1 MKAIKLFFM
10 AAAMLLLVSCGEEK
24 VPAGP
29 DYQEMTF
36 NATPAT
42 VNGVDLQFSTGESIS
57 VFDGKANQKFTAASA
72 TSFTGTADANA
83 EAFSVIYPYNA
94 SYKRTS
100 GKVNVT
106 IPAAQKPAAGSLD
119 PAAIFEVAY
128 AASKDAALNFVFM
141 PALVKITVASGEEI
155 VSAQVVA
162 DGNETLSG
170 TVTLD
175 LSATPSCTQAGEGS
189 NKVTITSEKLEG
201 SYYVAV
207 APGTVSAFT
216 VCFTDASDSRCEV
229 KVAGGELKSGEC
241 LDLGTFDSFEWVEAE
256 NPNPSDVAKN
266 VIIKASF
273 AEADFNVLSEPEYT
287 DLPGGPYIA
296 PLEWHYQSDPFVLTT
311 TTYNGETYHRL
322 QNTTDGW
329 FWHRIMQVVPLQMF
343 TDYVYS
349 FVGNANVRPFCGV
362 EAYNEP
368 NIQNRQEVPFDA
380 WRTPD
385 LAPDLVNG
393 QYEPNVVLV
402 EKEFNS
408 GDAYFGDCYIGNWGH
423 LNGTVDFK
431 DWKLIP
437 KGYDKKSMKTAS
449 VQSLGCMKNATFD
462 ELTGA
467 ERFVVWDDA
476 TAGTINVACS
486 KATISGT
493 FVDNAVAFAKETSS
507 ASDITIGKFNKA
519 KGLILPAVAEAD
531 GIIDMVPDAA
541 INVGGKTYLHYYAET
556 APGFMRDNLTAVERF
571 IAYSGFVVSED
582 GGKTWNLPDHGR
594 NWVPFAESD
603 HAAYWPNSYTCFAQ
617 ASLCQK
623 GDYVY
628 MIGTLPGRY
637 PTVQLGWAETKRT
650 FYAARAAATSD
661 ISDPQNWEYWSGTE
675 WVANEA
681 DVRIMGSLTAGTWAE
696 PCVVYNPKFDRFMM
710 IYRSYEGALVFKDA
724 DKIEGPWSG
733 TKVLVTDEEFGQC
746 YAASVLKVDENGD
759 LYIVASQL

>member
-10 AAAMLLLVSCGEEK
+10 TAAMLLFVACDEEK

-29 DYQEMTF
+29 DYQELTF
-36 NATPAT
+36 NATSAV
-42 VNGVDLQFSTGESIS
+42 VNGVDLQFGAGESIS

-72 TSFTGTADANA
+72 TSFTGTADAGA
-83 EAFSVIYPYNA
+83 ASFSVIYPYDA

-106 IPAAQKPAAGSLD
+106 IPSSQKPAAGAMD
-119 PAAIFEVAY
+119 PAANIQAAY
-128 AASKDAALNFVFM
+128 ATSKDDALNFVFM
-141 PALVKITVASGEEI
+141 PALVKITIAPGEEV
-155 VSAQVVA
+155 VSAQIAA

-175 LSATPSCTQAGEGS
+175 FSATPSCTSGDGS
-189 NKVTITSEKLEG
+189 NKVIITSEKLEG

-216 VCFTDASDSRCEV
+216 VSFTDASDSRCEV

-241 LDLGTFDSFEWVEAE
+241 KDLGTFDSFEWVEAE
-256 NPNPSDVAKN
+256 NPNPTNVAKN

-273 AEADFNVLSEPEYT
+273 TEADFNVISDAEYT

-296 PLEWHYQSDPFVLTT
+296 PLEWHYQADPFVLTT
-311 TTYNGETYHRL
+311 TTYNGQTFHRL
-322 QNTTDGW
+322 QNVNLDAW
-329 FWHRIMQVVPLQMF
+329 AWHRIMQVVPLQMF

-349 FVGNANVRPFCGV
+349 FIGNSNVRPYCGV

-368 NIQNRQEVPFDA
+368 NIMNRQEVPFDA

-385 LAPDLVNG
+385 LSPDLVNG
-393 QYEPNVVLV
+393 QYEPDVVLI

-408 GDAYFGDCYIGNWGH
+408 GDSFFGDCYIGNWGH

-437 KGYDKKSMKTAS
+437 KGYDKKSMKVAS
-449 VQSLGCMKNATFD
+449 VESLGSMKNATFD
-462 ELTGA
+462 DLTDV
-467 ERFVVWDDA
+467 ERFVVWNDA

-486 KATISGT
+486 KATIAGN
-493 FVDNAVAFAKETSS
+493 FVDNAVASAKETSS

-519 KGLILPAVAEAD
+519 KGLVLPPVAAAD
-531 GIIDMVPDAA
+531 GILNMVPDAA
-541 INVGGKTYLHYYAET
+541 INVGGKTYMHYYAET
-556 APGFMRDNLTAVERF
+556 APGFMREDGTAYERF
-571 IAYSGFVVSED
+571 IGHSGFVVSED
-582 GGKTWNLPDHGR
+582 GGKTWSLPEHGR
-594 NWVPFAESD
+594 KWLPFDGSD

-628 MIGTLPGRY
+628 MLGTLPGRY
-637 PTVQLGWAETKRT
+637 PNVQLGWAETKRT
-650 FYAARAAATSD
+650 FYAARAASTSD
-661 ISDPQNWEYWSGTE
+661 ISDPQNWEYWTGTE
-675 WVANEA
+675 WTNNEA

-733 TKVLVTDEEFGQC
+733 TKVLATDEAFGQC
-746 YAASVLKVDENGD
+746 YAASVIKVDENGD

>member
-83 EAFSVIYPYNA
+83 ESFSVIYPYNA

-141 PALVKITVASGEEI
+141 PALVKITVAPGEEI

-207 APGTVSAFT
+207 APGTVSSFT
-216 VCFTDASDSRCEV
+216 VCFTDATDSRCEI
-229 KVAGGELKSGEC
+229 KVAGAELKSGAVT
-241 LDLGTFDSFEWVEAE
+241 DLGTFDSFEWVEAE
-256 NPNPSDVAKN
+256 NPNPTNVAKN

-273 AEADFNVLSEPEYT
+273 AEADFNVLSEPSFEYYPEQ
-287 DLPGGPYIA
+287 DHIYRS
-296 PLEWHYQSDPFVLTT
+296 EWHRQGDPDQITT
-311 TTYNGETYHRL
+311 TTYNGEQFCRMVP
-322 QNTTDGW
+322 TTDPW
-329 FWHRIMQVVPLQMF
+329 AWHRVMQVIPLEMD
-343 TDYVYS
+343 TEYEYS
-349 FVGNANVRPFCGV
+349 FYGNSNARPYWGF
-362 EAYNEP
+362 NLWEP
-368 NIQNRQEVPFDA
+368 DAWFETPFDQWVEHA
-380 WRTPD
+380 VSD
-385 LAPDLVNG
+385 G
-393 QYEPNVVLV
+393 GGEPGSYNAEVKKLSM
-402 EKEFNS
+402 EFYS
-408 GDAYFGDCYIGNWGH
+408 GDSYFADMYLGFWGNGGCT
-423 LNGTVDFK
+423 LDFK
-431 DWKLIP
+431 DLKVVP
-437 KGYDKKSMKTAS
+437 KGYDKKSMKVAN
-449 VQSLGCMKNATFD
+449 VESLGSMKNATFD
-462 ELTGA
+462 DLTDV

-493 FVDNAVAFAKETSS
+493 FVDNAVAFAKEASS

-531 GIIDMVPDAA
+531 GIINMVPDAA
-541 INVGGKTYLHYYAET
+541 INVGGKTYMHYYAET
-556 APGFMRDNLTAVERF
+556 APAFMRPDGTALERY

-594 NWVPFAESD
+594 NWVPFDGSD
-603 HAAYWPNSYTCFAQ
+603 HIAYWPNSYTCFAQ

-628 MIGTLPGRY
+628 MLGTLPGRY
-637 PTVQLGWAETKRT
+637 PNVMLGWAETKRT
-650 FYAARAAATSD
+650 FFAARAAATSD
-661 ISDPQNWEYWSGTE
+661 ISDPQNWEYWTGRE
-675 WVANEA
+675 WAANEA
-681 DVRIMGSLTAGTWAE
+681 DPNIKSSLTAGTWAE

-733 TKVLVTDEEFGQC
+733 TKILVTDEEFGQC
-746 YAASVLKVDENGD
+746 YAASVIKVDENGD
-759 LYIVASQL
+759 LYIVASQF